1 MQIMHGGGNGGP
13 CKMDFGL
20 GRLKQQVSG
29 PSSGLAHANRVAE
42 CCVSDS
48 GRGKRAGDDITEN
61 QMFRRAVR
69 AAAVQIFCAVRM
81 LRLRFWRFALLSGS
95 ALHGRTKMLHADV
108 ESAAQCRG
116 TRRKSGKL

>member
-1 MQIMHGGGNGGP
+1 
-13 CKMDFGL
+13 MDFGL

-29 PSSGLAHANRVAE
+29 LSSGLAHANRVAE

-69 AAAVQIFCAVRM
+69 AAPLQNILCCAN
-81 LRLRFWRFALLSGS
+81 
-95 ALHGRTKMLHADV
+95 
-108 ESAAQCRG
+108 AAFEVLEVCASVGIGAARSHQDAAC
-116 TRRKSGKL
+116 